1 MLQLPAAKLAH
12 IRQSRPDFDL
22 GFQIKLLETFSGVAS
37 SLGNGKATIA
47 QGIGHALE
55 PRRFLGGLKR
65 KTIPFICVD
74 VVYFVIYDSG

>member
-22 GFQIKLLETFSGVAS
+22 GFQIKVLETFSGVAS

-55 PRRFLGGLKR
+55 PTRFLA
-65 KTIPFICVD
+65 FIL
-74 VVYFVIYDSG
+74 VYVEYLVMYDSG